1 VEDVSF
7 AIMSKE
13 SASHLLFKYR
23 FTIWVW
29 NKVKDWLG
37 LHDVEPSSWHT
48 MRSVKDWW
56 IDAIRKQGKFKK
68 AMGRLRCW
76 FLGNFGMKGMHIYIF
91 WNNVS
96 TSNMIV
102 TKIKEEL
109 ALWSLAGAKAVSNVM
124 PRE

>member
-76 FLGNFGMKGMHIYIF
+76 FLGNFGMKGMHIYILKQRLHLQYDRHQ
-91 WNNVS
+91 NQGRACL
-96 TSNMIV
+96 M
-102 TKIKEEL
+102 EL
-109 ALWSLAGAKAVSNVM
+109 SGGEG
-124 PRE
+124 RE